1 MSFVAKQRNGS
12 WTLSNDGVNE
22 KKEANGHFKTQN
34 GISKSEIQLND
45 KPQSV
50 PTNTNDDA
58 ELKKALFDENN
69 LNENAESN
77 LTSTAKDELLESK
90 KQDASEKVL
99 SRKLT
104 FFEIYK
110 FADKLDFL
118 LMFIGTIACIGTG
131 AVFPLMMLVY
141 KSVATSLVKSGIPSN
156 IANFTIPLDID
167 PACIIKAQ
175 NSTSDILSDLRGM
188 IKWYAI
194 LGSVSIFCYWL
205 GYSFW
210 MIAAE
215 RQVRRMRFAL
225 FRSIMHQ
232 EMGWFDKLNPG
243 ELSNR
248 LVADLDKI
256 RDGLGDKK
264 ADFISLMCRLFGGL
278 IFAFITGW
286 KLSLVFIAT
295 SPLTIFAFNI
305 TMRVIV
311 KYTAKEIQSYSKASA
326 VAQEVLGSI
335 RTVTAFGGQKKEEQR
350 FSENLLE
357 AKQIGIKKGLYLGI
371 CQAAAQAAIYLAF
384 AITFWYGPYLVRYEC
399 KNYDAGSVIVIFV
412 SCLQSTFSISQIVP
426 NIQAFAEASGS
437 GGFVFDIISRIS
449 KIDSFKNDGDIPSS
463 IVGDIELQNV
473 RFTYPARKD
482 TPILQGVSMKIPTG
496 KTVALVGASG
506 CGKSTTI
513 QLIQR
518 FYDPDGGLVLLDGKD
533 IKTLN
538 VAWLRQHIGVV
549 SQEPVLF
556 TGTIEENIRFGKQ
569 DATDEEVIAAAKM
582 ANAHEFIMAL
592 PDNYKTSSGDKLS
605 GGQKQRVAIAR
616 ALISNPKILLLD
628 EATSALDN
636 ESERVVQ
643 DALDRAKMGRT
654 TIVIAHRLSTIRN
667 ADLIIALERGEVM
680 EDGTHNELMDRKG
693 LYYELVTAQQRK
705 EKDEDEDMLDD
716 DKQVQ
721 LLKKN
726 YPRHLR
732 TLSLVSAKS
741 AGSDVSDMEENDS
754 ENVEIKNK
762 KCCHQPFIFKILK
775 LNLPEIYWI
784 IIGCIA
790 SIIFGAI
797 TPIFSFFFSQIYAL
811 FAEPDVAKAN
821 IETRNYA
828 LVIFFIGIFGGL
840 CQCVSSIAFSKSGEA
855 LTMRM
860 RIISFSSMLRQEIGW
875 FDKEQNSLGALVTQ
889 LSSDTSNL
897 KGLSGVRMGVIFN
910 AVGAIVCSL
919 TIAFQAGWK
928 LTFIVLL
935 FVPLMVFSGILQGK
949 RMTDTKKSNE
959 KNNSKLS
966 WSEKGGTYA
975 TEAIDSVRTVV
986 GLHQEEF
993 FISRYEDCFQKEFK
1007 RTMIKIQIQSL
1018 GTGLAN
1024 SIMFFIHAASFG
1036 YGSVLVENGEMEAP
1050 LVFRVFSVITF
1061 GAMSVGRSTAMIPD
1075 YAKGKES
1082 AIRILNLNKRQSQID
1097 PQNPDGIVLDN
1108 LTGNIEFEQ
1117 VKFVYPSRPTLRV
1130 LKGFDLP
1137 AKASQTTAICGP
1149 SGSGKSTCVA
1159 LLLRFYDPYQGS
1171 ILLDGHD
1178 IRELSLPWL
1187 RSQLGFVQQEPV
1199 LFNLSIHDNI
1209 AYGDNTREVS
1219 QHEIEEAA
1227 RKANIHS
1234 TIISLPEG
1242 YNTMC
1247 GAKGSQLSGGQKQR
1261 IAIARAL
1268 VRNPKILLLDE
1279 ATSALD
1285 VRSEKVVQEA
1295 LDVARNGRTCLT
1307 IAHRLATIRNSDKIV
1322 VVDRGRIKESG
1333 THDELMDQRG
1343 IFYKL
1348 NMAQERDDE

>member
-1 MSFVAKQRNGS
+1 
-12 WTLSNDGVNE
+12 
-22 KKEANGHFKTQN
+22 
-34 GISKSEIQLND
+34 
-45 KPQSV
+45 
-50 PTNTNDDA
+50 
-58 ELKKALFDENN
+58 
-69 LNENAESN
+69 
-77 LTSTAKDELLESK
+77 
-90 KQDASEKVL
+90 
-99 SRKLT
+99 
-104 FFEIYK
+104 
-110 FADKLDFL
+110 
-118 LMFIGTIACIGTG
+118 
-131 AVFPLMMLVY
+131 
-141 KSVATSLVKSGIPSN
+141 
-156 IANFTIPLDID
+156 
-167 PACIIKAQ
+167 
-175 NSTSDILSDLRGM
+175 
-188 IKWYAI
+188 
-194 LGSVSIFCYWL
+194 
-205 GYSFW
+205 
-210 MIAAE
+210 
-215 RQVRRMRFAL
+215 
-225 FRSIMHQ
+225 
-232 EMGWFDKLNPG
+232 
-243 ELSNR
+243 
-248 LVADLDKI
+248 
-256 RDGLGDKK
+256 
-264 ADFISLMCRLFGGL
+264 
-278 IFAFITGW
+278 
-286 KLSLVFIAT
+286 
-295 SPLTIFAFNI
+295 
-305 TMRVIV
+305 
-311 KYTAKEIQSYSKASA
+311 
-326 VAQEVLGSI
+326 
-335 RTVTAFGGQKKEEQR
+335 
-350 FSENLLE
+350 
-357 AKQIGIKKGLYLGI
+357 
-371 CQAAAQAAIYLAF
+371 
-384 AITFWYGPYLVRYEC
+384 
-399 KNYDAGSVIVIFV
+399 
-412 SCLQSTFSISQIVP
+412 
-426 NIQAFAEASGS
+426 
-437 GGFVFDIISRIS
+437 
-449 KIDSFKNDGDIPSS
+449 
-463 IVGDIELQNV
+463 
-473 RFTYPARKD
+473 
-482 TPILQGVSMKIPTG
+482 
-496 KTVALVGASG
+496 
-506 CGKSTTI
+506 
-513 QLIQR
+513 
-518 FYDPDGGLVLLDGKD
+518 GGLVLLDGKD